1 LASSADRPIGAE
13 QHALDDRTSIHFI
26 QNKSADILEKHG
38 ASELS
43 CRSPRLILDETMQAR
58 DAGPGIN
65 IVRELI
71 LLAAGRL
78 AEVKGIG
85 ARADGERSS
94 IGWRGRRLT

>member
-1 LASSADRPIGAE
+1 
-13 QHALDDRTSIHFI
+13 
-26 QNKSADILEKHG
+26 
-38 ASELS
+38 
-43 CRSPRLILDETMQAR
+43 MQAR